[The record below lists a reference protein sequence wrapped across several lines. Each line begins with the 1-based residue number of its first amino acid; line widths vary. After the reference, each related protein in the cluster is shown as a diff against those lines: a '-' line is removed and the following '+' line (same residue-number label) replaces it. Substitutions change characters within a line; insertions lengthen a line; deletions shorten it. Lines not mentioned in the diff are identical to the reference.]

1 MEKHL
6 TDYLNTF
13 PVPDDYIDSQCL
25 ICLENFEPE
34 SGNKF
39 IRLPCEC
46 SNSIFHI
53 SCIIKW
59 IMSGSNKN
67 YCVQCKKE
75 FELPEFN
82 SRKSSNNLTNSTDLT
97 NQNITTNLIND
108 ITSVINLRNRLEREL
123 NISDRENN
131 NILLRISLS
140 SVVHPENNSTI
151 SSSNNSTV
159 NSSNILEL
167 ESLRERIE
175 REKNNIKMEYTS
187 GRLFNH
193 VIFNVTVNLINFAY
207 ICGMKTNVSQR
218 ILAMFYF
225 LKILSNFVIAS
236 NFNKNTDAINFG
248 IMLGCMSQF
257 ILIMMTLIINK
268 SINNHPLLVYSQI
281 LFLTIDIIVATILN
295 YYCSIKIQNV
305 VFNLSSENQVS
316 NQNNNQSSNQNN
328 NQSSNQNNNEIS
340 IQDNNQ
346 VLNQE
351 NSIVPS

>member
-59 IMSGSNKN
+59 IMSGSKKN

-82 SRKSSNNLTNSTDLT
+82 SRKSSNHSGNSTNQTNLNEENTTNS
-97 NQNITTNLIND
+97 LIND

-123 NISDRENN
+123 NISDNNNN
-131 NILLRISLS
+131 NILLTISLNS
-140 SVVHPENNSTI
+140 IVHPENNPTFNT
-151 SSSNNSTV
+151 NNS
-159 NSSNILEL
+159 LEL

-175 REKNNIKMEYTS
+175 REKNNIRMEYTS

-207 ICGMKTNVSQR
+207 ICGMKTNTSQR

-225 LKILSNFVIAS
+225 LKILSNFAIAS
-236 NFNKNTDAINFG
+236 NFNKNIDAINFG

-281 LFLTIDIIVATILN
+281 LFLTIDMIVAAILN

-328 NQSSNQNNNEIS
+328 NEIS

-351 NSIVPS
+351 NSIVPSE